1 MEWRLQMVNEKKPI
15 KSMKYTHVRA
25 SSKRNLLNKVCN
37 IDANELLNIDAN
49 ELLILQKKVVE
60 RLNKIIIKLN
70 NVSI

>member
-37 IDANELLNIDAN
+37 IDANELL
-49 ELLILQKKVVE
+49 ILQKKVVE